1 MNFSVL
7 SYYLKYSIN
16 AFSVPSK
23 LLILQVDTPHLNNYR
38 ICSIFNSYSI
48 YKPLKN
54 ELNEYILDVT
64 TSFNPIQ
71 KQLISLN
78 LSIDS

>member
-1 MNFSVL
+1 M
-7 SYYLKYSIN
+7 
-16 AFSVPSK
+16 PSR
-23 LLILQVDTPHLNNYR
+23 LFILQVDIAHLNSYL
-38 ICSIFNSYSI
+38 ICSIFNSYSNFI
-48 YKPLKN
+48 PLKN